1 MKYCECFLSSPKTR
15 EDENRRAVGTM
26 LNPMRDKNEAMI
38 VFGGGEKTPAS
49 RAMVELV
56 QNSAPVSRADGK
68 NSHYNG

>member
-1 MKYCECFLSSPKTR
+1 
-15 EDENRRAVGTM
+15 M

>member
-1 MKYCECFLSSPKTR
+1 
-15 EDENRRAVGTM
+15 M

-68 NSHYNG
+68 ILTTMVELETKDDG